1 MGKGSAGIPPVLE
14 ILPGGVT
21 MTSYLSRPVGVV
33 AVLLV
38 VLMAFAAVPASA
50 QPVHSVRFQAVHVA
64 GFGDRIWSFVVNL
77 LPRAW
82 QKEGTSID
90 PNGARTT
97 VNPDPPVLPNEGTSI
112 DPDGLKK

>member
-1 MGKGSAGIPPVLE
+1 
-14 ILPGGVT
+14 
-21 MTSYLSRPVGVV
+21 MTSYLSLRVGVV
-33 AVLLV
+33 AALLV
-38 VLMAFAAVPASA
+38 VLLAVAAVPAGA
-50 QPVHSVRFQAVHVA
+50 QPVHSFRSQAVHVA

>member
-1 MGKGSAGIPPVLE
+1 
-14 ILPGGVT
+14 
-21 MTSYLSRPVGVV
+21 MTSYLSLRAGVV

-38 VLMAFAAVPASA
+38 VLLAVAALPAGA
-50 QPVHSVRFQAVHVA
+50 QPIHSIQSPVVHVA
-64 GFGDRIWSFVVNL
+64 GFGDRLWSFLVHL
-77 LPRAW
+77 LPGAW

-97 VNPDPPVLPNEGTSI
+97 VNPDPPVVPDEGTSI